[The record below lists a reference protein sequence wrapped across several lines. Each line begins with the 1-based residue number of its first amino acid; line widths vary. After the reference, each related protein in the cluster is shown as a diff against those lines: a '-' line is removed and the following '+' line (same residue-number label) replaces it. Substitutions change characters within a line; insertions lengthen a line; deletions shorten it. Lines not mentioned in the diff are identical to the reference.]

1 MSRSPM
7 CRRTW
12 HRGIPRR
19 VLSAVAFGVAIAGS
33 ASAQANIPIFR
44 GDVGLLAGTQA
55 PAGAYA
61 GVLYNYYTAGRVI
74 DGDGAVLPIS
84 TDINALA
91 IFLQYSSNWKILGA
105 RWAALAGIPWT
116 TLALELPNLE
126 FPSSWGFSDVY
137 VMPLQ
142 LGWTLKQADLLFG
155 QAVFAPSGRYR
166 VNGTANTGLGVWSW
180 ETSFGATVYKD
191 TSRKLHFSTLA
202 SYQVNST
209 KRGTDRR
216 PGNVLTLEGGVGQ
229 RVRKINGRAGAVYY
243 ASWKVTD
250 DHGFN
255 LLPRFDHHDRRFGIG
270 PELTGGVMAKPVF
283 VNLTLRYY
291 RELWSRMAPQG
302 GSLFASVTA
311 YLPAKQPKPN
321 GTVASP

>member
-1 MSRSPM
+1 M
-7 CRRTW
+7 CRRKW

-19 VLSAVAFGVAIAGS
+19 VLSAVALGVAVAGS
-33 ASAQANIPIFR
+33 ANAQANIPIFR

-61 GVLYNYYTAGRVI
+61 GVFYDYYNAGRVL
-74 DGDGAVLPIS
+74 DRAAVVDPI
-84 TDINALA
+84 TTNINTLALS
-91 IFLQYSSNWKILGA
+91 LQYSSNWKILGA
-105 RWAALAGIPWT
+105 RWAALAVVPT
-116 TLALELPNLE
+116 TSLALDVVNLE
-126 FPSSWGFSDVY
+126 MTSHWGVGDAY

-155 QAVFAPSGRYR
+155 QAVFAPSGRFDI
-166 VNGTANTGLGVWSW
+166 NSSNNTGLGVWSW
-180 ETSFGATVYKD
+180 ESSFGATVYKD

-250 DHGFN
+250 DRNFFHVEE
-255 LLPRFDHHDRRFGIG
+255 FDARDRRFGIG
-270 PELTGGVMAKPVF
+270 PEVTGGFLVKPVF
-283 VNLTLRYY
+283 INLTLRYY
-291 RELWSRMAPQG
+291 RELWSRVAPQG
-302 GSLFASVTA
+302 GSLFANVTA
-311 YLPAKQPKPN
+311 YLPAKAPKPN